1 MRCAKPIP
9 YDVEYTRTL
18 GYGAVRYLLSGGSGA
33 LIAITGGK
41 ITPVALDQLL
51 DSQTG
56 RLRVRTVNV
65 ATESYEVARSYM
77 IRLEARDLE
86 EPSLSRLSS
95 LTKLSAQAFR
105 DRFLPAVDSTTP
117 LTEPAVPAD
126 VAH

>member
-1 MRCAKPIP
+1 MMLRKWNRVA
-9 YDVEYTRTL
+9 
-18 GYGAVRYLLSGGSGA
+18 
-33 LIAITGGK
+33 

-117 LTEPAVPAD
+117 LTEPAVSAD
-126 VAH
+126 VAD